1 MQVGQ
6 RLRVREPR
14 GFRHEP
20 LDQLQHAVGTV
31 CEALEHLVRIDAA
44 VAAAAFIEPGLG
56 PRWFLGGRKKKKR
69 QVVGALEVSALFLE
83 LRLAL
88 GVDER

>member
-1 MQVGQ
+1 M
-6 RLRVREPR
+6 
-14 GFRHEP
+14 
-20 LDQLQHAVGTV
+20 
-31 CEALEHLVRIDAA
+31 RIDAA

-56 PRWFLGGRKKKKR
+56 PRGFLGGRKKKKR